1 MTRRVPAVGTC
12 GRGLRPEELLERSTG
27 RLVAAARELADKLI
41 GTPGALERLMA
52 DDPHT
57 WAALL
62 PLLDAAVEYEGH
74 AEVVRNG

>member
-1 MTRRVPAVGTC
+1 MT
-12 GRGLRPEELLERSTG
+12 
-27 RLVAAARELADKLI
+27 AARELAEKLI

-74 AEVVRNG
+74 AEVVRDG